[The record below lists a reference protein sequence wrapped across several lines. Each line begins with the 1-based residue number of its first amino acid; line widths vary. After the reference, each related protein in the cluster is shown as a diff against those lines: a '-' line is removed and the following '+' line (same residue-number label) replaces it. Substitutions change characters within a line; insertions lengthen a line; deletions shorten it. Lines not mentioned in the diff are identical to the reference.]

1 MIFDNK
7 ELTMMDEVFDM
18 ALSVAKEKNKERA
31 EQFLTTYHKW
41 VCERNPDKDSEE
53 CLRITKSNLGYMA
66 GYHNVSVAQ
75 LIEDAYGA
83 IHPIFGCAE
92 LRRQLT
98 PEQIFN
104 MGKEMAKSQLS

>member
-7 ELTMMDEVFDM
+7 ELTKMDEVFDK

-31 EQFLTTYHKW
+31 EQFLTAYHKW
-41 VCERNPDKDSEE
+41 VCEGNPEKDPEE
-53 CLRITKSNLGYMA
+53 CLRIIKSNLGYMA
-66 GYHNVSVAQ
+66 GYYNVDVAQ

-92 LRRQLT
+92 QRRKLT